1 MTEEELEKAV
11 IRHAR
16 RRKTFQEEGLSEND
30 AWDLA
35 EQLFERDIDPLDD
48 RRVCFEC
55 DNYNTLKKT
64 CKKLVDKMGYQQRP
78 LRFILQ
84 RCEFF
89 QLKGKK

>member
-1 MTEEELEKAV
+1 MTEEEIEKAI
-11 IRHAR
+11 IRHVR
-16 RRKTFQEEGLSEND
+16 RRKTFEEEGLSEND

-35 EQLFERDIDPLDD
+35 EKMFDRDKDPLDD
-48 RRVCFEC
+48 RRICFEC
-55 DNYNTLKKT
+55 DNYNTIKKT
-64 CKKLVDKMGYQQRP
+64 CKKIVDKRGYQLLP

>member
-1 MTEEELEKAV
+1 MTEEEIEKAI
-11 IRHAR
+11 IRHVR
-16 RRKTFQEEGLSEND
+16 RRKTFEEEGLSEND

-35 EQLFERDIDPLDD
+35 EKMFDRDKDPLDD

-55 DNYNTLKKT
+55 DNYNTIKKT
-64 CKKLVDKMGYQQRP
+64 CKKIVDKRGYQLLP